1 MRLLNTVSV
10 EISVILSKLVNLS
23 FSTGIFP
30 SKLKE
35 AVVIPIFK
43 NKGSPLNTENY
54 RPISLLSNIDKIYQ
68 KLMHKRLINFLD
80 RYNCLYS
87 QQFGFRS
94 NHSTSS
100 ALINCTEKIRKA
112 LDSGNHVCSVFI
124 DLQKAFD
131 TVDHDILF
139 SKLYFYGVRGV
150 ALNWF
155 KSFLTQRSQTVS
167 VSGIKSSSKPIL
179 HGVPQG
185 SVLGPLL
192 FLIYVN
198 DLHEAIPFSLTNLF
212 ADDTMLFNQSKS
224 LKSLAKMINIDLKC
238 LNNWLN
244 ANMISLNSKK
254 SELLLLNPSRKPS
267 SFEFKVK
274 INGRRLYPSDTVK
287 YLGVIFDSSLNW
299 GPHIDSVCK
308 KLSRANSMLSKIR
321 YYVSRDVLL
330 SLYYALFHSH
340 LSYAT
345 NVWALNAS
353 STKRILNLQKKAV
366 RLMTFSDFDAHSL
379 PLFTQL
385 RMLSFHDFTKFTN
398 IIFTFNLLN
407 YNLPAPLYDTFHL
420 HDMTH
425 LNLRRPRRAK
435 TGLLRLP
442 KVTTV
447 RFGNH
452 SLSYQAV
459 ASWNLLQQYIN
470 IDDLSTLSLN
480 KLKYLA
486 KFYFLS
492 SYI

>member
-1 MRLLNTVSV
+1 
-10 EISVILSKLVNLS
+10 
-23 FSTGIFP
+23 
-30 SKLKE
+30 
-35 AVVIPIFK
+35 
-43 NKGSPLNTENY
+43 
-54 RPISLLSNIDKIYQ
+54 
-68 KLMHKRLINFLD
+68 MHKRLINFLD

-244 ANMISLNSKK
+244 ANMISLNSKNL
-254 SELLLLNPSRKPS
+254 SFFYSIHLVNHHRLNSKLRSMVEDYIPVTQSNILAS
-267 SFEFKVK
+267 SLILV
-274 INGRRLYPSDTVK
+274 
-287 YLGVIFDSSLNW
+287 LNW

-308 KLSRANSMLSKIR
+308 KLSRANGMLSKIR
-321 YYVSRDVLL
+321 NYVSRDVLL

-345 NVWALNAS
+345 NVWALNAN

-459 ASWNLLQQYIN
+459 LKKSIFKTIYKIWTLLNLNCLSN
-470 IDDLSTLSLN
+470 ILLN
-480 KLKYLA
+480 P
-486 KFYFLS
+486 
-492 SYI
+492 

>member
-1 MRLLNTVSV
+1 
-10 EISVILSKLVNLS
+10 
-23 FSTGIFP
+23 
-30 SKLKE
+30 
-35 AVVIPIFK
+35 
-43 NKGSPLNTENY
+43 
-54 RPISLLSNIDKIYQ
+54 
-68 KLMHKRLINFLD
+68 
-80 RYNCLYS
+80 
-87 QQFGFRS
+87 
-94 NHSTSS
+94 
-100 ALINCTEKIRKA
+100 
-112 LDSGNHVCSVFI
+112 
-124 DLQKAFD
+124 
-131 TVDHDILF
+131 
-139 SKLYFYGVRGV
+139 
-150 ALNWF
+150 
-155 KSFLTQRSQTVS
+155 
-167 VSGIKSSSKPIL
+167 
-179 HGVPQG
+179 
-185 SVLGPLL
+185 
-192 FLIYVN
+192 
-198 DLHEAIPFSLTNLF
+198 
-212 ADDTMLFNQSKS
+212 
-224 LKSLAKMINIDLKC
+224 
-238 LNNWLN
+238 
-244 ANMISLNSKK
+244 
-254 SELLLLNPSRKPS
+254 
-267 SFEFKVK
+267 
-274 INGRRLYPSDTVK
+274 
-287 YLGVIFDSSLNW
+287 
-299 GPHIDSVCK
+299 
-308 KLSRANSMLSKIR
+308 MLSKIR

-345 NVWALNAS
+345 NVWALNAN

-398 IIFTFNLLN
+398 IIFIFNLLN

-425 LNLRRPRRAK
+425 LNLRRPCRAK

-470 IDDLSTLSLN
+470 IDDLSTLSLK